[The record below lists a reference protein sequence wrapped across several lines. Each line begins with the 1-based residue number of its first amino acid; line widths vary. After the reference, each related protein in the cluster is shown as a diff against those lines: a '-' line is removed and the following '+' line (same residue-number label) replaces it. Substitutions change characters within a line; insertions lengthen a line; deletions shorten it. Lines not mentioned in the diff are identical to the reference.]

1 MQLIQITND
10 TTTNNKDKYNNDN
23 NNNTDHRRD
32 ARPLPQP
39 LGGGLQRVPLVSG
52 LLVVLLLL

>member
-39 LGGGLQRVPLVSG
+39 LGGGGYSACH
-52 LLVVLLLL
+52 